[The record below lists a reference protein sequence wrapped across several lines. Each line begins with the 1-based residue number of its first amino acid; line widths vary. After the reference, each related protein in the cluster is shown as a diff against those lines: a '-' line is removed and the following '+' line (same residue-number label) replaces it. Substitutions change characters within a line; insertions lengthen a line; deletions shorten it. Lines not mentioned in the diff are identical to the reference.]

1 MSKALLPSQRQHG
14 IALIAVLWVVAALGI
29 MVVGMMHVVKGE
41 IRLASQLQRAV
52 MDSGLA
58 DAAIRVALQKTLQ
71 ANVKQFKSF
80 QSTVVTVFDR
90 EVQVDFIP
98 LNGMINL
105 NSAPISL
112 LTDAF
117 KYAAGLPEEQATAL
131 AQGIELERKKPNT
144 KGEAAKLHGVE
155 DLLRISGMDYSTYA
169 QVKSIFTTDLEDT
182 QRVNP
187 LAATWEVLNVL
198 AQGKEGLAQQ
208 VLQTRLERGDA
219 TDTTQLNGN
228 HAQIASTDFITARAT
243 VSSGDNTAVVRV
255 WRLSLSGDAYG
266 LPWRVLGK
274 DAPFQTN
281 GQSLPLN

>member
-1 MSKALLPSQRQHG
+1 MSKSQPSSNQRG

-29 MVVGMMHVVKGE
+29 MVVGMMHVVKSE
-41 IRLASQLQRAV
+41 IRLASQLQRAAL
-52 MDSGLA
+52 DSGLA
-58 DAAIRVALQKTLQ
+58 DAAIRVALQQTLQ
-71 ANVKQFKSF
+71 ANKKEFKSIE
-80 QSTVVTVFDR
+80 SSVIPVLGR

-98 LNGMINL
+98 LNGLITL
-105 NSAPISL
+105 NHAPVDL
-112 LTDAF
+112 MTDAF
-117 KYAAGLPEEQATAL
+117 KFGAGLSQEQAAAI

-155 DLLRISGMDYSTYA
+155 DLLRIVGMDYDIYA
-169 QVKSIFTTDLEDT
+169 RVSGIFTTDLEDT

-187 LAATWEVLNVL
+187 LAAPLAVLNVL

-208 VLQTRLERGDA
+208 VLMNRTERGDT
-219 TDTTQLNGN
+219 TDTTQLSGN
-228 HAQIASTDFITARAT
+228 HVQIASTGFIAARAT

-281 GQSLPLN
+281 GQPPP

>member
-1 MSKALLPSQRQHG
+1 MSKTHTKSTQSG

-29 MVVGMMHVVKGE
+29 MVVGMMHVVKSE
-41 IRLASQLQRAV
+41 IRLASQLQRAAL
-52 MDSGLA
+52 DSGLA
-58 DAAIRVALQKTLQ
+58 DAAIRVALQQTLQ
-71 ANVKQFKSF
+71 VNKKQFNSIE
-80 QSTVVTVFDR
+80 SAVIPVLGR

-98 LNGMINL
+98 LNGLINL
-105 NSAPISL
+105 NRAPVDL

-117 KYAAGLPEEQATAL
+117 KYGAGLPQDQAAAI
-131 AQGIELERKKPNT
+131 AQGIELERKKTNT

-155 DLLRISGMDYSTYA
+155 DLLRIAGMDYDIYA
-169 QVKSIFTTDLEDT
+169 RVSGIFTTDLEDT

-187 LAATWEVLNVL
+187 LAAPLAVLNVL

-208 VLQTRLERGDA
+208 VLMNRSERGDT
-219 TDTTQLNGN
+219 TDTTQLSGN
-228 HAQIASTDFITARAT
+228 HVQIASTGFIAARAT

-281 GQSLPLN
+281 GQPPP